1 MKKYYTYAYLREDR
15 TPYYIGKGQK
25 NRAYRKDRKRI
36 KRPKD
41 DNRILILK
49 KNLTEE
55 EAFKHEIYMIGI
67 FGRKDL
73 GTGIL
78 LNMTNGGEGT
88 SGFKMFFSEE
98 HKQKLKN
105 SAKGREVKQETREK
119 LREKFKNRKFS
130 PETREKMSRA
140 KKGVPKS
147 KESNEKRRE
156 SNLKRPKES
165 FRKYIYTF
173 ISPTGE
179 LTETDDVISFC
190 KENNLTHSKVYATS
204 RGLYN
209 HHKGWKVSRRLK

>member
-1 MKKYYTYAYLREDR
+1 MKEYYTYAYLREDK
-15 TPYYIGKGQK
+15 TPYYIGKGK
-25 NRAYRKDRKRI
+25 KYRAYRKDGRRI

-41 DNRILILK
+41 DDRIIFLK

-55 EAFKHEIYMIGI
+55 EAFKHEIYMIAV

-78 LNMTNGGEGT
+78 YNRTDGGDGT
-88 SGFKMFFSEE
+88 SGSPRFFSEE
-98 HKQKLKN
+98 HKQKLRTY
-105 SAKGREVKQETREK
+105 AKGREVKQETREK
-119 LREKFKNRKFS
+119 IRKKLKNREFS
-130 PETREKMSRA
+130 PETREKMSKA

-156 SNLKRPKES
+156 ANLKRPKES

-179 LTETDDVISFC
+179 LTETDDVMGFC
-190 KENNLTHSKVYATS
+190 KENNLTHSKVCATS